1 MISINKTPEFDT
13 ALQCVGCFIEYGGKI
28 LFLGRNENKSE
39 GGKYGIP
46 GGKIDE
52 VDDRSSANAI
62 IREVFEETGI
72 VISSQDLIS
81 SAVFYV
87 EYDGGRR
94 IVYNTYKTILREQPG
109 ITLRENEHQDF
120 VWKSPEE
127 ALLLPLMIHGDDT
140 IKHVYNIE

>member
-52 VDDRSSANAI
+52 VDDRSPANAI

-72 VISSQDLIS
+72 VISSEDLIQT
-81 SAVFYV
+81 AVFYV
-87 EYDGGRR
+87 AYDGGRK
-94 IVYNTYKTILREQPG
+94 IVYNTYKIILAEEPTV
-109 ITLRENEHQDF
+109 ILRENEHKDF
-120 VWKSPEE
+120 VWRSPTE
-127 ALLLPLMIHGDDT
+127 ALELPLMVHGDDT
-140 IKHVYNIE
+140 IKHVYKMM